1 MPGMARSSTT
11 LEHRLFAGWRPAFL
25 ALCVTLVHCSD
36 AAPEPSPDST
46 EPFPSSSTLGASSTS
61 SLASNTSATSAPATT
76 STGVATPPPAV
87 SATSS
92 QDSSSSTTTSNSAS
106 DSGDSTEPN
115 DGASSVDFSD
125 VTSASTAETSSES
138 PVTPPPDL
146 PSGVTNMFP
155 LPDARDLCPDPS
167 LHLHF
172 DAPPRLGSSGRVSV
186 YDAANP
192 GSPVAVVDMSRAT
205 VSDTVGGSMFTLN
218 RGAYVDG
225 NEVIFTLP
233 ARGLGYGK
241 TFYVHIDQGVV
252 TDGSGKPFTINNN
265 NTWRFTTR
273 AAAPSDVSLLR
284 VSLDGEGEF
293 CTVQGAIDAARD
305 KTTISIGAGNYYG
318 IVYFKNKNGLTLRGD
333 DRAKTAIK
341 GINNNDLNPSTRGR
355 ALFGT
360 ENVSELT
367 LRNLTV
373 HNLTPQGGSQAE
385 ALALLSCDKCVVR
398 DANILSLQDTLLW
411 SGRIYADNCYIA
423 GNVDYI
429 WGTGTVYFNEC
440 EIRTVGRKGYNVQ
453 ARNGANTRGY
463 VFVDSKLTSE
473 PGITGDV
480 LARIDVSAYP
490 HSEVAYIDCEMGDHI
505 SPAGWQITG
514 GNAPQT
520 LKFVEYGSRSP
531 NGTPIDTRQRLAG
544 SRQLNSNDAAKYR
557 DPAQVLGGWLPPT
570 R

>member
-1 MPGMARSSTT
+1 M
-11 LEHRLFAGWRPAFL
+11 EHWPFQRWPPAFL
-25 ALCVTLVHCSD
+25 GLCLTLVHCADATSESPPDSMEPLHSSD
-36 AAPEPSPDST
+36 A
-46 EPFPSSSTLGASSTS
+46 LGASSTLGPATGTTTTS
-61 SLASNTSATSAPATT
+61 ASETSNTSGAPTSPVANSTASQNTDPGSTAPN
-76 STGVATPPPAV
+76 
-87 SATSS
+87 
-92 QDSSSSTTTSNSAS
+92 DNSDAA
-106 DSGDSTEPN
+106 TEPN
-115 DGASSVDFSD
+115 DSAASVDFSD
-125 VTSASTAETSSES
+125 VTSTFSGETSSEP
-138 PVTPPPDL
+138 PVTPTPVIPPPAL
-146 PSGVTNMFP
+146 PPGVTNLFP
-155 LPDARDLCPDPS
+155 LPDARDLCPDAS

-172 DAPPRLGSSGRVSV
+172 DRPPRLGSSGRVSI
-186 YDAANP
+186 YDAASP
-192 GSPVAVVDMSRAT
+192 GSPVAVVDLSRAT
-205 VSDTVGGSMFTLN
+205 ISDTVGGSTFTLHK
-218 RGAYVDG
+218 GAYVDG
-225 NEVIFTLP
+225 NEVIFTFP
-233 ARGLGYGK
+233 AQGLGYGK

-252 TDGSGKPFTINNN
+252 TDGGGKPFIINDDR
-265 NTWRFTTR
+265 TWRFTTR
-273 AAAPSDVSLLR
+273 AAAPSNVGTLR
-284 VSLDGEGEF
+284 VALDGEGQF

-305 KTTISIGAGNYYG
+305 NTTLSIGAGNYYG

-333 DRAKTAIK
+333 DRTKTVLK
-341 GINNNDLNPSTRGR
+341 GINNNNLNPSTRGR

-367 LRNLTV
+367 IENLTV

-429 WGTGTVYFNEC
+429 WGTGTVYFNQC

-453 ARNGANTRGY
+453 ARNGANNRGY

-473 PGITGDV
+473 SGITDDV

-490 HSEVAYIDCEMGDHI
+490 HSEVAYIDCEMGSHI

-531 NGTPIDTRQRLAG
+531 NGTPIDTRQRVAG
-544 SRQLNSNDAAKYR
+544 SRQLSANEAAKYR
-557 DPAQVLGGWLPPT
+557 GPAQVLGGWTPPD